1 VELLGAT
8 LGDQPYLAFYFR
20 NAKAI
25 RQETLDYLIA
35 HDADPNM
42 PDSGG
47 VYPIHWAIR
56 NFGPLEVAALLQAGA
71 DPDKTVSGK
80 SLEIGDLHSDFLAGK
95 GYGVINMSSRGSIW
109 NSIALSVYL
118 KKPEILSLF
127 IDGLDPTA
135 SAWLWTAKDAPKDQL
150 SLIELPFWQKQFDPD
165 GITGGAA
172 GCFAVLWKKNMSL
185 PEAQRAQLSP
195 DYEGPLLATL
205 EDDLPALKRFLAS
218 DMENSEKYLPYA
230 IVGGA
235 LSCLDFLMKYNDLN
249 AQSFAAAFDLNLVHG
264 APTDAA
270 PLYSYALMDGDIEML
285 EWFGDRG
292 ADFNKSFRYD
302 WRADGGA
309 VMHGQSGA
317 LSAAIREN
325 LGIDFI
331 SYLLSKGAD
340 PNAAEGS
347 TPLLLALAGNREDLA
362 SVLLDAGAG
371 PNARVGSK
379 TVLLQVLAGLREL
392 QKGVLALDSAPL
404 DQASLRAHWAG
415 IGWVPQEAFLFS
427 DTLREN
433 LAMGRPGATEEEL
446 WEVARVVCLDDL
458 IRRLPM
464 GLDTVV
470 GERGVVLSGGERA
483 SRTKRPLA
491 VRCLR
496 LPYGC
501 IPWQLP
507 PSSLPVSPVR
517 SPSVPCSLACHA
529 TVSSTR
535 YCPPSLFGLRS
546 KLLRVG
552 LARVSDR
559 ASHGRRTE

>member
-1 VELLGAT
+1 MKRGTALFALSLLFLPSIWCGSIYDDIRANDLPALQRKVELLGAT

-150 SLIELPFWQKQFDPD
+150 SLIELPFWKKQFDPD

-249 AQSFAAAFDLNLVHG
+249 AQSFAAAFDLDLVHG

-379 TVLLQVLAGLREL
+379 TVLLQAALTGSSEILGKCLAK
-392 QKGVLALDSAPL
+392 KGNVALTDSY
-404 DQASLRAHWAG
+404 
-415 IGWVPQEAFLFS
+415 GWTALHY
-427 DTLREN
+427 
-433 LAMGRPGATEEEL
+433 A
-446 WEVARVVCLDDL
+446 
-458 IRRLPM
+458 
-464 GLDTVV
+464 
-470 GERGVVLSGGERA
+470 VLSGDLGKIKLLVDAKA
-483 SRTKRPLA
+483 SLAARTSGAQRWGL
-491 VRCLR
+491 VDV
-496 LPYGC
+496 PYGSTPLDVAR
-501 IPWQLP
+501 IIRKSANGDSEQKKYDEIIEYLKSPQP
-507 PSSLPVSPVR
+507 PP
-517 SPSVPCSLACHA
+517 
-529 TVSSTR
+529 
-535 YCPPSLFGLRS
+535 
-546 KLLRVG
+546 KK
-552 LARVSDR
+552 
-559 ASHGRRTE
+559 